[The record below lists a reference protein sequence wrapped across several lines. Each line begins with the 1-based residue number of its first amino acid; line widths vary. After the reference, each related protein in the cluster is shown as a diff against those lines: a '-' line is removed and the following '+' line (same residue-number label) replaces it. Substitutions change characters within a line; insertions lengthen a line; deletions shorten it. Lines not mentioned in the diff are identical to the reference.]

1 MTFNFKPHE
10 VYEQGLFT
18 DTDKPKNPETFPLTT
33 DYFRGGMSLRDYF
46 AAAAITGFIANPQN
60 SGHVNFVA
68 KVAYEVADAMLIVR
82 EEEKADD

>member
-1 MTFNFKPHE
+1 MTFNFKPYQH
-10 VYEQGLFT
+10 GLLT
-18 DTDKPKNPETFPLTT
+18 DTAKPKNPEAFPLTT

-60 SGHVNFVA
+60 SGHIDIVV

-82 EEEKADD
+82 DKEKTDGI